1 MKTLDNINNDI
12 TNLKEEIFC
21 QEMGNDFYYSSPLYH
36 KHLIRLHALEH
47 ERNILLGKEPPVKI
61 NFEDCADD
69 KKILLKKVAEAEGEY
84 FAHECR
90 DFKTKDICNLSKSG
104 NCKTTN

>member
-12 TNLKEEIFC
+12 ANLKEEIFC

-61 NFEDCADD
+61 NFDGYTDD
-69 KKILLKKVAEAEGEY
+69 KKILLKKVAATEGEY

-90 DFKTKDICNLSKSG
+90 DLKAEDISVLNK
-104 NCKTTN
+104 NDTQTTVN